1 MVNEEAPTKPI
12 EDMSLDELEELEDD
26 VDERI
31 LLEYRSVSLSYLLR
45 PH

>member
-31 LLEYRSVSLSYLLR
+31 LLEYRSVSLSYLL
-45 PH
+45 